1 MYICIYVYIYT
12 YVHIYTYIY
21 INIHPNIS
29 EVYPPANIPTM
40 LVSDFHWV
48 VVHHFGDLS
57 GKPTTRQVEEN
68 LQAKEENLD
77 YFHHNSRLWTG
88 YQSPSS
94 MSRVYKCIQSS
105 WTMISKLQLPPAK
118 KPLCTPQD
126 VGRGMSWL
134 TYHENWQ
141 LTPKITTFRSL
152 RITKQSHHQIDPHSI
167 YL

>member
-1 MYICIYVYIYT
+1 
-12 YVHIYTYIY
+12 
-21 INIHPNIS
+21 
-29 EVYPPANIPTM
+29 M

-48 VVHHFGDLS
+48 VVHHFGDPRWFGSPHGPGEWVSGMANRDLTVS
-57 GKPTTRQVEEN
+57 TWLENLPRQTSGGKPLSQRG
-68 LQAKEENLD
+68 L
-77 YFHHNSRLWTG
+77 F
-88 YQSPSS
+88 SS
-94 MSRVYKCIQSS
+94 QLSIMNRVSVTYKCMSRVYKCIQSS

-118 KPLCTPQD
+118 RPLCTPQD